1 MSSYRSLQF
10 KYMIVHIFTFKFIF
24 TIYGYITNSQRDQ
37 LLMGLIVYL
46 VEHCLGIT
54 ESMGLNPVQA

>member
-10 KYMIVHIFTFKFIF
+10 KYIIVHIVTFIF
-24 TIYGYITNSQRDQ
+24 LIYGYITNSQRDQ
-37 LLMGLIVYL
+37 LLMGSIFYL
-46 VEHCLGIT
+46 VEYCLGIT

>member
-1 MSSYRSLQF
+1 MSSYRFLQF
-10 KYMIVHIFTFKFIF
+10 KYMIVHIVTFIF

-37 LLMGLIVYL
+37 LLMGLIFYL

>member
-10 KYMIVHIFTFKFIF
+10 KYMIVHILTFIF

-37 LLMGLIVYL
+37 LLMESIFYL